1 MRLTNELFA
10 RLEGELAFR
19 TDQLGES
26 TAPCGI
32 TLRRIVLCLTNE
44 LFARLEGELAFRT
57 DQLGESTAVL
67 SDHFEEDR
75 FPFDQ

>member
-1 MRLTNELFA
+1 MNPLR
-10 RLEGELAFR
+10 
-19 TDQLGES
+19 S
-26 TAPCGI
+26 CGI

-67 SDHFEEDR
+67 WDHFAEDR
-75 FPFDQ
+75 FVFDQ